1 MPPLPRSTAE
11 GAFFF
16 FPPAIATCN
25 EDATMTLTVYGRDE
39 GGFLLH
45 RNQLPI
51 GWVEGRAVG
60 FRGFPTRDNAMEAA
74 RHPHAFLGIDADGQT
89 CIVNTAGNPDGQL
102 ILRGGRSGPNYGPEY
117 IAEARAL
124 LAKRNLEPHILVD
137 CSHANSN
144 KDYRNQ
150 SAVWRNVLNQR
161 IDGAS
166 DILGMMVES
175 NLIEGGQ
182 PLDNNPAALRYGVS
196 ITDSCIGW
204 DETELLL
211 DEAHALLAK
220 SGATAAMSK

>member
-74 RHPHAFLGIDADGQT
+74 RVGHQALQGWLARERH
-89 CIVNTAGNPDGQL
+89 
-102 ILRGGRSGPNYGPEY
+102 
-117 IAEARAL
+117 AEAASGAGGAL
-124 LAKRNLEPHILVD
+124 RTRRDGRLHWITVGGNAIGRLVEPTTHAPVG
-137 CSHANSN
+137 ANSF
-144 KDYRNQ
+144 
-150 SAVWRNVLNQR
+150 
-161 IDGAS
+161 GF
-166 DILGMMVES
+166 
-175 NLIEGGQ
+175 
-182 PLDNNPAALRYGVS
+182 
-196 ITDSCIGW
+196 
-204 DETELLL
+204 ELLL
-211 DEAHALLAK
+211 PPSVNPVGGISAAQVIYHALKKIDGGDVLARLFAAGNA
-220 SGATAAMSK
+220 SGATGVQ